1 MLALM
6 NNLKRKDPSFDDIFR
21 EGTLMLHQGK
31 AEEAVPLLRQA
42 VQMQPEDIDAAI
54 NLSGALILNRIF
66 RQAITVLEPFKEVA
80 SNNAMAWI
88 NLGAAYLG
96 NPVLARD
103 TEQMSAIEAFE
114 HALEIDPLAPS
125 VAYNIALIYEDR
137 KEVEESILWFEK
149 ALQANPN
156 DDHAR
161 RKIKRLEALINSD
174 GDGAGTND

>member
-6 NNLKRKDPSFDDIFR
+6 NNLKKKDPSFDDIFR

-42 VQMQPEDIDAAI
+42 VQMQPENIDAAI

-80 SNNAMAWI
+80 SNNAMVWI

-103 TEQMSAIEAFE
+103 TEQMSAIEAFK
-114 HALEIDPLAPS
+114 HALVIDPFAPS
-125 VAYNIALIYEDR
+125 VAYNIGLIYEDR
-137 KEVEESILWFEK
+137 NEVEESILWFEK
-149 ALQANPN
+149 ALQVNPN

-161 RKIKRLEALINSD
+161 QKIKRLEALNKSD